1 MPRAFVGGVLA
12 AVLLLSGGLRPA
24 PLLAAETPDAVEGRI
39 LDASTGEPLAD
50 VSILAANRAV
60 TTERDGRF
68 RLALAHDST
77 TVVVRRIGY
86 RTLTLRASELR
97 GSGDLRLAR
106 APVVLQSMEVTGGP
120 EPARCL
126 CQGTQLAYASTPR
139 AAIAAQA
146 APSLAEAIESA
157 EGVSTSRPGSW
168 GAKTYVRGLG
178 GERVVVMLDGNRIE
192 RACNV
197 GMDGGLATIHAD
209 NVERVELLSGPGS
222 TLYGSGNVGGVINVV
237 TRAPREEAALQGE
250 LRASGS
256 SEVPGGRLGGTIWGR
271 RDRFSFT
278 ASADGSSYGDQRTPA
293 GVIGGSSYRDL
304 TVDAAGSYALTPSQ
318 RIDLRTQ
325 RYAGRDIGY
334 PGSGDA
340 FIPEEDRALYA
351 LDYGWQRSG
360 RLLDGL
366 NAKLFLQTVDHHMTM
381 SMVKPPATPGGMPMR
396 SETDATSETET
407 WGGRVQARFRAVRSM
422 TLDAGLEATGWN
434 AEGSRWVER
443 TKMGSTTTMLFR
455 SWPGVRVTDLGAF
468 AQGGLAATP
477 WLDASAGA
485 RFDRVLRDA
494 DGFERTTESVVSGNV
509 GLRARHESGLYA
521 RTGLG
526 FGYRVPDPTEL
537 FGILLRPDGFVYLG
551 NPDLATETSMNAEVS
566 FGYTGARVQT
576 SATLFRNRLDD
587 YISTVVSGDSLSGM
601 PIRRYANVATAR
613 LQGVSGSV
621 TAEASRWLRLRGSVT
636 YTEGENRDTGDPLP
650 MVAPLEG
657 SAAARFSPAGS
668 WTWIEPE
675 VEAAAEQVD
684 AAIAQGE
691 VKTPGF
697 VVWNVRAGTTV
708 GRTSFTAGVE
718 NVFDDAYRRHLDPT
732 RLWRPGRNFFAK
744 VSQRF

>member
-1 MPRAFVGGVLA
+1 MSRAFIGGLLA
-12 AVLLLSGGLRPA
+12 ALLLLSGGLRPA
-24 PLLAAETPDAVEGRI
+24 PLLAAGFVEGRV

-68 RLALAHDST
+68 RIAPAHDST

-86 RTLTLRASELR
+86 RTLTIRASELR
-97 GSGDLRLAR
+97 GAGDLRLAR
-106 APVVLQSMEVTGGP
+106 APVVLRSLDVAGGP

-126 CQGTQLAYASTPR
+126 CQGSQLAYATTPR

-157 EGVSTSRPGSW
+157 EGVSSSRPGSW
-168 GAKTYVRGLG
+168 GAKTYLRGLG

-209 NVERVELLSGPGS
+209 NVERVEILSGPGS

-237 TRAPREEAALQGE
+237 TRAPRDVESLRGE
-250 LRASGS
+250 IRASAS
-256 SEVPGGRLGGTIWGR
+256 SEVPGGRLGGTLWGR
-271 RDRFSFT
+271 HGRFSFT
-278 ASADGSSYGDQRTPA
+278 ASADGSSYGDQRSPL
-293 GVIGGSSYRDL
+293 GVVGGSSFRDL
-304 TVDAAGSYALTPSQ
+304 TVDAAGSYAPTRSQ
-318 RIDLRTQ
+318 RIDLRAQ

-351 LDYGWQRSG
+351 LDYGWQWSG
-360 RLLDGL
+360 RWLDGL
-366 NAKLFLQTVDHHMTM
+366 SAKAYLQTVDHHMTM
-381 SMVKPPATPGGMPMR
+381 SMMKAPATPGGMPMR
-396 SETDATSETET
+396 SETDAISETET
-407 WGGRVQARFRAVRSM
+407 WGGRVQARLRAVGAA
-422 TLDAGLEATGWN
+422 TLDAGLEAAGWN

-443 TKMGSTTTMLFR
+443 TKSGTTSTMLFR

-468 AQGGLAATP
+468 AQGGVAATP

-485 RFDRVLRDA
+485 RFDRVLRSA
-494 DGFERTTESVVSGNV
+494 DGHERTTESVVSGNV
-509 GLRARHESGLYA
+509 GLRARHENGLYV

-526 FGYRVPDPTEL
+526 FGYRIPDPTEL

-551 NPDLATETSMNAEVS
+551 DPDLATETSRNVEFS
-566 FGYTGARVQT
+566 IGYAGARAQA

-613 LQGVSGSV
+613 LRGVSGSV
-621 TAEASRWLRLRGSVT
+621 AAEAAVWLRLRGSVA

-657 SAAARFSPAGS
+657 SAAARIAPAGS
-668 WTWIEPE
+668 GTWIEPE
-675 VEAAAEQVD
+675 VEAATKQTR
-684 AAIAQGE
+684 AALAQGE
-691 VKTPGF
+691 VRTPGF
-697 VVWNVRAGTTV
+697 VVWNVRAGTAV
-708 GRTSFTAGVE
+708 GRTSFTAGIE
-718 NVFDDAYRRHLDPT
+718 NVFDDAYRRHLDPA
-732 RLWRPGRNFFAK
+732 RLWRPGRNVFAK
-744 VSQRF
+744 VTQRF